1 MSPGPGQPS
10 AAEPPP
16 STKGLVRRAT
26 PYEIGGLVALYGLAA
41 TGLSLAGVSGLVTA
55 LALLIGLVVLLAAV
69 AVLSGRDARSVAAE
83 NDRRLRQIHDSEAWL
98 RVALDHADIGMGIV
112 DARGAWLHVND
123 RLRSMLGRSEPDLL
137 ALSLPAVTAESYAA
151 SITDA
156 LAQVASA
163 SDGGWKSETL
173 QVRGDGV
180 AIPVALSLTRLGDG
194 PSGTRSLLV
203 QEMDI
208 TAAKRA
214 ETVREALV
222 AIRHAIATSAT
233 WEQAAPAVLSAL
245 CTELGWDVA
254 QMWSPDADG
263 KMLKLR
269 QSWQADDPRV
279 VEFDRAARLVA
290 MPAASGL
297 MGKALRSGV
306 PAVNSEVSAQS
317 ESLIGEAARRAGLT
331 IAVASPVTF
340 AGDSTAVLA
349 LFGRG
354 RRDVD
359 SDVMT
364 MLSVAGSEI
373 GQFIH
378 RSDTTQAL
386 QRSEADHRAIF
397 ERAPIG
403 IARISAE
410 GELVE
415 GNAALLNMLGHDLE
429 TLRNQA
435 WPELQRAYDLAA
447 GRANLAPLLAGI
459 SDGGSVQVRAATGD
473 GRWLWLQLSAAS
485 IPDLKGRPEHVLLMV
500 EDVTTVRETQ
510 DKLEES
516 LAAQQRANSDLE
528 KLDRTK
534 TEFLSIVSHEFRTA
548 LTGIQGFSELI
559 RDGGLEQD
567 ELRAY
572 GGYIFNDADRVNRL
586 IGDML
591 DLDRMESGRM
601 SIRMADV
608 DINEVLSDTVA
619 RAATASSMVEFKP
632 DLDPRLPIVTGDRD
646 RLIQVVS
653 NLVNNAVKYSP
664 EGGTVTIS
672 SRAEGGYALITV
684 ADTGLGIPPD
694 EIAHVFERFRRV
706 RSGAAQS
713 IAGTGLGLTI
723 VKQIVEMHGGK
734 IWVESAVGH
743 GSAFH
748 FTIPLAPEAVTPS
761 LQLRH
766 A

>member
-1 MSPGPGQPS
+1 MSPGPGQLW
-10 AAEPPP
+10 AATL
-16 STKGLVRRAT
+16 SSIKGLVRLAT
-26 PYEIGGLVALYGLAA
+26 PYVIPGLVALYGLAA
-41 TGLSLAGVSGLVTA
+41 VGLILGGRSGLGTASTLLVA
-55 LALLIGLVVLLAAV
+55 LAVLVAAV
-69 AVLSGRDARSVAAE
+69 LFVAARDAQRVAATAE
-83 NDRRLRQIHDSEAWL
+83 HERALRDSEAWL
-98 RVALDHADIGMGIV
+98 RKALDHAEIGMGVV
-112 DARGAWLHVND
+112 DAGGSWLHVNP
-123 RLRSMLGRSEPDLL
+123 RLTAMLGRSEAELL
-137 ALSLPAVTAESYAA
+137 ATSLPAVTEQPSSA

-156 LAQVASA
+156 LGRMAASP
-163 SDGGWKSETL
+163 DGPWKTETV
-173 QVRGDGV
+173 QVRADGV
-180 AIPVALSLTRLGDG
+180 AFPVSLSVTPLGDG
-194 PSGTRSLLV
+194 ASGARTFLV

-208 TAAKRA
+208 SEAKRA
-214 ETVREALV
+214 ETVRDV
-222 AIRHAIATSAT
+222 MVTVRHAVAASAT
-233 WEQAAPAVLSAL
+233 WEQAAPAVLSAM

-254 QMWSPDADG
+254 QLWTADPDG
-263 KMLKLR
+263 KLLRAR
-269 QSWQADDPRV
+269 QSWQADDPRLS
-279 VEFDRAARLVA
+279 EFDRAVRSLAL
-290 MPAASGL
+290 PANAGL
-297 MGKALRSGV
+297 MGRAIGSGV
-306 PAVNSEVSAQS
+306 PAVNANVNAQT
-317 ESLIGEAARRAGLT
+317 ESVIGDAARRAGLT
-331 IAVASPVTF
+331 VEVACPVTF
-340 AGDSTAVLA
+340 ARAVTGLLV

-354 RRDVD
+354 RRDLD
-359 SDVMT
+359 GDVMT
-364 MLSVAGSEI
+364 MLTVAGSEI

-378 RSDTTQAL
+378 RSETTVAL

-410 GELVE
+410 GDLLE
-415 GNAALLNMLGHDLE
+415 GNAALLKMLEHDAE
-429 TLRNQA
+429 TLRTQV
-435 WPELQRAYDLAA
+435 WPELLRAYDTAA
-447 GRANLAPLLAGI
+447 SRANIAPLLAGI
-459 SDGGSVQVRAATGD
+459 SDGGSVQVRAATGG
-473 GRWLWLQLSAAS
+473 GRWLWLQMSAAS
-485 IPDLKGRPEHVLLMV
+485 IPDLKGRAEHVLLMV
-500 EDVTTVRETQ
+500 EDVTAVRETQ

-516 LAAQQRANSDLE
+516 LTAQQRANADLE

-572 GGYIFNDADRVNRL
+572 GGYIFTDADRVNRL
-586 IGDML
+586 ISDML

-601 SIRMADV
+601 SIRTADV
-608 DINEVLSDTVA
+608 DINEVLSDIVA
-619 RAATASSMVEFKP
+619 RAATSASMVEFKP

-748 FTIPLAPEAVTPS
+748 FTIPLAPDAVTPS
-761 LQLRH
+761 MQLRH
-766 A
+766 V

>member
-1 MSPGPGQPS
+1 M
-10 AAEPPP
+10 PPNIE
-16 STKGLVRRAT
+16 GLVRLAT
-26 PYEIGGLVALYGLAA
+26 PYSIAAFVAVYGLAA
-41 TGLSLAGVSGLVTA
+41 AALSLAGLSGLTTA
-55 LALLIGLVVLLAAV
+55 LALLVGLVVLLAAV
-69 AVLSGRDARSVAAE
+69 IAAINRDARSAAATVE
-83 NDRRLRQIHDSEAWL
+83 RESKVVRDSTAWV
-98 RVALDHADIGMGIV
+98 RTALDHADVGMGIV
-112 DARGAWLHVND
+112 DARGGWLHVNST
-123 RLRSMLGRSEPDLL
+123 LGAMLGRSEADLL
-137 ALSLPAVTAESYAA
+137 ATSLPDVTAESLAGAITEVLAQAA
-151 SITDA
+151 S
-156 LAQVASA
+156 SP
-163 SDGGWKSETL
+163 DGGSKTETL
-173 QVRGDGV
+173 QVRADGV
-180 AIPVALSLTRLGDG
+180 AFPVSLSVTPLGDG
-194 PSGTRSLLV
+194 SAGAGTFLV

-208 TAAKRA
+208 SAAKRA
-214 ETVREALV
+214 EAVRNVMV
-222 AIRHAIATSAT
+222 AVRHAIATSAT
-233 WEQAAPAVLSAL
+233 WEQAAPAVLSAMGS
-245 CTELGWDVA
+245 ELGWDVT
-254 QMWSPDADG
+254 QLWSADADG
-263 KMLKLR
+263 KTLGLR
-269 QSWQADDPRV
+269 QSWHGDDPRLS
-279 VEFDRAARLVA
+279 EFDRATHSMAL
-290 MPAASGL
+290 PTNSGL
-297 MGKALRSGV
+297 IGRAMQSGL
-306 PAVNSEVSAQS
+306 PAVNQEVTGRN
-317 ESLIGEAARRAGLT
+317 ESLIGEAARRAGLPVE
-331 IAVASPVTF
+331 VACPVPVGGTVS
-340 AGDSTAVLA
+340 GVLV

-354 RRDVD
+354 RRDID
-359 SDVMT
+359 SEVMT
-364 MLSVAGSEI
+364 MLTMAGSEI

-378 RSDTTQAL
+378 RSETTVAL

-410 GELVE
+410 GELLE
-415 GNAALLNMLGHDLE
+415 GNAALQAMLKHDLE
-429 TLRNQA
+429 TLRTQA
-435 WPELQRAYDLAA
+435 WPELRRAYDLAA
-447 GRANLAPLLAGI
+447 GRANLPPLLAGI

-473 GRWLWLQLSAAS
+473 GRWLWLQMSAAS

-500 EDVTTVRETQ
+500 EDVTAVRETQ
-510 DKLEES
+510 DKLEEALS
-516 LAAQQRANSDLE
+516 AQQRANADLE

-559 RDGGLEQD
+559 RDGGLEPD

-632 DLDPRLPIVTGDRD
+632 DFDPRLPIVTGDRD
-646 RLIQVVS
+646 RLVQVVS

-694 EIAHVFERFRRV
+694 EIQHVFERFRRV

-748 FTIPLAPEAVTPS
+748 FTIPLAPEAVTPAM
-761 LQLRH
+761 QLRH

>member
-10 AAEPPP
+10 AASPS
-16 STKGLVRRAT
+16 STKELVRRAT
-26 PYEIGGLVALYGLAA
+26 PYSIAGLVALYGLAA
-41 TGLSLAGVSGLVTA
+41 AALSLTGRSGLIA
-55 LALLIGLVVLLAAV
+55 GLALLVGLVALLGAVVAV
-69 AVLSGRDARSVAAE
+69 ANRDARSAAATVE
-83 NDRRLRQIHDSEAWL
+83 RGSKALRDSEAWL
-98 RVALDHADIGMGIV
+98 RAALNHADVGMGII
-112 DARGAWLHVND
+112 DARGAWLHVNS
-123 RLRSMLGRSEPDLL
+123 RLGEMLGRSEADLL
-137 ALSLPAVTAESYAA
+137 ATSLPAVTAESLSGA
-151 SITDA
+151 ITDS
-156 LAQVASA
+156 LAKAATSPE
-163 SDGGWKSETL
+163 GGLKTETL
-173 QVRGDGV
+173 QVRADGV
-180 AIPVALSLTRLGDG
+180 AFPVSLSVTSLGDL
-194 PSGTRSLLV
+194 PAAAHTFLV

-208 TAAKRA
+208 SAAKRA
-214 ETVREALV
+214 ETARDVMV
-222 AIRHAIATSAT
+222 AVRHAIASSAT
-233 WEQAAPAVLSAL
+233 WEQAAPAVLSAMG
-245 CTELGWDVA
+245 TELGWDVA
-254 QMWSPDADG
+254 QLWSPDADG
-263 KMLKLR
+263 KMLRPR
-269 QSWQADDPRV
+269 QSWHADDTRLS
-279 VEFDRAARLVA
+279 EFDRAVHSMAL
-290 MPAASGL
+290 PTNSGL
-297 MGKALRSGV
+297 MGRAIRSGV
-306 PAVNSEVSAQS
+306 AAVNEDVSATS

-331 IAVASPVTF
+331 VEVACPVTF
-340 AGDSTAVLA
+340 GGTVTGLLV

-359 SDVMT
+359 GEVMT
-364 MLSVAGSEI
+364 MLTGAGSDI

-378 RSDTTQAL
+378 RAETTAVL

-415 GNAALLNMLGHDLE
+415 GNAALLKMLEHDVE
-429 TLRNQA
+429 TLRTQA
-435 WPELQRAYDLAA
+435 WPELLRAYDLAA
-447 GRANLAPLLAGI
+447 VRVNLPPLLAGI
-459 SDGGSVQVRAATGD
+459 SDGGSVQLRAATGG
-473 GRWLWLQLSAAS
+473 GRWLWLQMSAAS
-485 IPDLKGRPEHVLLMV
+485 IPDLTGRPEHVLLMV
-500 EDVTTVRETQ
+500 EDVTAVRETQ

-516 LAAQQRANSDLE
+516 LSAQQRANADLE

-632 DLDPRLPIVTGDRD
+632 DFDPRLPIVTGDRD
-646 RLIQVVS
+646 RLVQVVS

-694 EIAHVFERFRRV
+694 EIAFVFERFRRV

-761 LQLRH
+761 MQLRH

>member
-10 AAEPPP
+10 AATPS

-26 PYEIGGLVALYGLAA
+26 PYSIAAVVALYGIAA
-41 TGLSLAGVSGLVTA
+41 AALSLAGQSGLIAA
-55 LALLIGLVVLLAAV
+55 LALLVGLVVVLGAVV
-69 AVLSGRDARSVAAE
+69 AVVNREARSVAATVE
-83 NDRRLRQIHDSEAWL
+83 REARSLRDSEAWL
-98 RVALDHADIGMGIV
+98 RMALDHADVGMGIV
-112 DARGAWLHVND
+112 DTRGAWLHVNS
-123 RLRSMLGRSEPDLL
+123 RLGAMLGRSEADLL
-137 ALSLPAVTAESYAA
+137 ATSLPAVTAESLSGAIIE
-151 SITDA
+151 SLETGPP
-156 LAQVASA
+156 S
-163 SDGGWKSETL
+163 GGGSWKAETL
-173 QVRGDGV
+173 QVRTDGS
-180 AIPVALSLTRLGDG
+180 AFPVSISVTPLGDR
-194 PSGTRSLLV
+194 PAAARTFLV

-208 TAAKRA
+208 SAAKRS
-214 ETVREALV
+214 ETVRDVMV
-222 AIRHAIATSAT
+222 AVRHAIATSAT
-233 WEQAAPAVLSAL
+233 WEQAAPAVLSAMG
-245 CTELGWDVA
+245 TELGWDVA
-254 QMWSPDADG
+254 QLWSADTDG
-263 KMLKLR
+263 KMLRVR
-269 QSWQADDPRV
+269 QSWHADDRRLA
-279 VEFDRAARLVA
+279 EFDRAAHSLA
-290 MPAASGL
+290 LSMSSGL
-297 MGKALRSGV
+297 MGRAIRSGV
-306 PAVNSEVSAQS
+306 PAVNEEVSATS
-317 ESLIGEAARRAGLT
+317 ESLIGDAAWRAGLRVE
-331 IAVASPVTF
+331 VACPVTF
-340 AGDSTAVLA
+340 GGTVTGVLV

-354 RRDVD
+354 RRDLD
-359 SDVMT
+359 SEVIT
-364 MLSVAGSEI
+364 MLTGAGSEI

-378 RSDTTQAL
+378 RSETTAAL

-410 GELVE
+410 GELFE
-415 GNAALLNMLGHDLE
+415 GNAALLKMLEHDIE
-429 TLRNQA
+429 TLRTQA
-435 WPELQRAYDLAA
+435 WPELLRAYDLAA
-447 GRANLAPLLAGI
+447 GRANLPPLLAGI

-473 GRWLWLQLSAAS
+473 GRWLWLQMSAAS
-485 IPDLKGRPEHVLLMV
+485 IPDLTGRPEHVLLMV
-500 EDVTTVRETQ
+500 EDVTAVREAQ
-510 DKLEES
+510 DKLEDALS
-516 LAAQQRANSDLE
+516 AQQRANTDLE

-559 RDGGLEQD
+559 RDGGLEPD

-601 SIRMADV
+601 TIRMADV
-608 DINEVLSDTVA
+608 DINEVLTDTVA
-619 RAATASSMVEFKP
+619 RAATASAMVEFKP

-672 SRAEGGYALITV
+672 SRSEGGYALITV

>member
-1 MSPGPGQPS
+1 MSPAPVQPS
-10 AAEPPP
+10 AFVPWRPE
-16 STKGLVRRAT
+16 KLVRRLT
-26 PYEIGGLVALYGLAA
+26 PYAIPGLVAIYVIVAVA
-41 TGLSLAGVSGLVTA
+41 LSLSHAAGLGA
-55 LALLIGLVVLLAAV
+55 AAVLLVAGAAIGGAV
-69 AVLSGRDARSVAAE
+69 AHIARRGVREVTDSVDHDMRQLRDSA
-83 NDRRLRQIHDSEAWL
+83 AWL
-98 RVALDHADIGMGIV
+98 RTALDHADVGMGVV
-112 DARGAWLHVND
+112 DAGGSWLHVNT
-123 RLRSMLGRSEPDLL
+123 RLTAMLGRSESDLL
-137 ALSLPAVTAESYAA
+137 ATSLPAVTEASLATTVTDELARLAA
-151 SITDA
+151 
-156 LAQVASA
+156 
-163 SDGGWKSETL
+163 DGSSGWKAETV
-173 QVRGDGV
+173 QIRSDGV
-180 AIPVALSLTRLGDG
+180 AIPVALSMTSLGGG
-194 PSGTRSLLV
+194 PSQARTFLV
-203 QEMDI
+203 QELDI
-208 TAAKRA
+208 SAAKRS
-214 ETVREALV
+214 ETVRDVMV
-222 AIRHAIATSAT
+222 AVRHAIATSGG
-233 WEQAAPAVLSAL
+233 WEQAAPTVMSAL
-245 CTELGWDVA
+245 GTKLGWEVVQLWFNDV
-254 QMWSPDADG
+254 DG
-263 KMLKLR
+263 TSLR
-269 QSWQADDPRV
+269 LQQSWQPDDARLAG
-279 VEFDRAARLVA
+279 FDRESHLIS
-290 MPAASGL
+290 MPGDGGL
-297 MGKALRSGV
+297 MGRAARSGV
-306 PAVNSEVSAQS
+306 PAVNTDVSAKS
-317 ESLIGEAARRAGLT
+317 EPLIGEAARRAGLT
-331 IAVASPVTF
+331 MEVAIPVTF
-340 AGDSTAVLA
+340 ATTVMGVLV

-354 RRDVD
+354 RHDVD
-359 SDVMT
+359 NEVMT

-378 RSDTTQAL
+378 RSETTLAL

-410 GELVE
+410 GDLVE
-415 GNAALLNMLGHDLE
+415 GNTALLKMLEQDIE
-429 TLRNQA
+429 TLRTQA
-435 WPELQRAYDLAA
+435 WPELLRAYDLAA

-459 SDGGSVQVRAATGD
+459 SDGGSVQVRAATGG
-473 GRWLWLQLSAAS
+473 GRWIWLQLSAAS

-500 EDVTTVRETQ
+500 EDVTAVRETQ
-510 DKLEES
+510 DKIEEALS
-516 LAAQQRANSDLE
+516 AQQRANTDLE

-559 RDGGLEQD
+559 RDGGLEPD

-608 DINEVLSDTVA
+608 DINEVLSDTIA
-619 RAATASSMVEFKP
+619 RAAPAASMVEFKP

-646 RLIQVVS
+646 RLVQVVS

-664 EGGTVTIS
+664 EGGSITVS

-706 RSGAAQS
+706 RSGAAQA

-748 FTIPLAPEAVTPS
+748 FTIPLAPEAVTPAM
-761 LQLRH
+761 QLRH

>member
-1 MSPGPGQPS
+1 VSPGPRQPS
-10 AAEPPP
+10 AATP
-16 STKGLVRRAT
+16 SSIEGLVRRAT
-26 PYEIGGLVALYGLAA
+26 PYSIAGGVALYGLAA
-41 TGLSLAGVSGLVTA
+41 AGLSLAGLSGPSAA
-55 LALLIGLVVLLAAV
+55 LALLVGLILLFAVVV
-69 AVLSGRDARSVAAE
+69 AVVNRDARRVAATVERESRTVRDSVAWV
-83 NDRRLRQIHDSEAWL
+83 RM
-98 RVALDHADIGMGIV
+98 ALDHADVGMGII
-112 DARGAWLHVND
+112 DSRGSWLHVNS
-123 RLRSMLGRSEPDLL
+123 RLGAMLGRSEADLL
-137 ALSLPAVTAESYAA
+137 ATSLPAITAESLSEAITESLAQAA
-151 SITDA
+151 S
-156 LAQVASA
+156 SPN
-163 SDGGWKSETL
+163 GGWKAETL
-173 QVRGDGV
+173 QVRADGV
-180 AIPVALSLTRLGDG
+180 AFPVSLSVTPLGDG
-194 PSGTRSLLV
+194 PAGAATFLV
-203 QEMDI
+203 QEVDI
-208 TAAKRA
+208 SAAKRA
-214 ETVREALV
+214 ETVRDVMV
-222 AIRHAIATSAT
+222 AVRHAISTSAT
-233 WEQAAPAVLSAL
+233 WEHAAPAVLSAMGSQ
-245 CTELGWDVA
+245 LGWDVA
-254 QMWSPDADG
+254 QLWSADADV
-263 KMLKLR
+263 KLLRLR
-269 QSWQADDPRV
+269 QSWQADDPRLA
-279 VEFDRAARLVA
+279 EFDRAAHSLA
-290 MPAASGL
+290 LPTNSGL
-297 MGKALRSGV
+297 MGRAIQSGV
-306 PAVNSEVSAQS
+306 PAVNEEVTPAS

-331 IAVASPVTF
+331 VEVASPVTVGGTVSGLLVLF
-340 AGDSTAVLA
+340 ARGPRDIDS
-349 LFGRG
+349 G
-354 RRDVD
+354 
-359 SDVMT
+359 VMT
-364 MLSVAGSEI
+364 MLTMAGSEI

-378 RSDTTQAL
+378 RSETTVAL

-410 GELVE
+410 GELLE
-415 GNAALLNMLGHDLE
+415 GNAALLMMLKHDID
-429 TLRNQA
+429 TLRTQA
-435 WPELQRAYDLAA
+435 WPELRRAYDLAA
-447 GRANLAPLLAGI
+447 GRVNLPPLLAGI

-473 GRWLWLQLSAAS
+473 GRWLWLQMSAAS

-516 LAAQQRANSDLE
+516 LSAQQRANADLE

-559 RDGGLEQD
+559 RDGGLEAD

-608 DINEVLSDTVA
+608 DINEVLTDTVA

-646 RLIQVVS
+646 RLVQVVS

-694 EIAHVFERFRRV
+694 EIVHVFERFRRV

-748 FTIPLAPEAVTPS
+748 FTIPLALEAATPS
-761 LQLRH
+761 KQLRH

>member
-1 MSPGPGQPS
+1 MSPGPRQPS
-10 AAEPPP
+10 AATP
-16 STKGLVRRAT
+16 SSIEGLVRRAT
-26 PYEIGGLVALYGLAA
+26 PYSIAGLVALYGLAA
-41 TGLSLAGVSGLVTA
+41 AGLSLAGLSGQSAA
-55 LALLIGLVVLLAAV
+55 LALLVGLIVLFAVVV
-69 AVLSGRDARSVAAE
+69 AGVNRDARSVAATVE
-83 NDRRLRQIHDSEAWL
+83 RESRTVRDSLAWV
-98 RVALDHADIGMGIV
+98 RMALDHADVGMGII
-112 DARGAWLHVND
+112 DSRGSWLHVNS
-123 RLRSMLGRSEPDLL
+123 RLGTMLGRSEADLL
-137 ALSLPAVTAESYAA
+137 ATSLPDITAESLSGAITESLAQAA
-151 SITDA
+151 S
-156 LAQVASA
+156 SPN
-163 SDGGWKSETL
+163 GGWKAETL
-173 QVRGDGV
+173 QVRADGV
-180 AIPVALSLTRLGDG
+180 AFPVSLSVTPLGDG
-194 PSGTRSLLV
+194 SAGAVTFLV
-203 QEMDI
+203 QEVDI
-208 TAAKRA
+208 SAAKRA
-214 ETVREALV
+214 ETVRDVMV
-222 AIRHAIATSAT
+222 AVRHAISTSAT
-233 WEQAAPAVLSAL
+233 WEQAAPAVLSAMGSQ
-245 CTELGWDVA
+245 LGWDVA
-254 QMWSPDADG
+254 QLWSTDADA
-263 KMLKLR
+263 KVLRLR
-269 QSWQADDPRV
+269 QSWQADDPRLS
-279 VEFDRAARLVA
+279 EFDRAAHSLA
-290 MPAASGL
+290 LPANSGV
-297 MGKALRSGV
+297 MGRAIRSGV
-306 PAVNSEVSAQS
+306 PAVNEEVTPAS

-331 IAVASPVTF
+331 VEVASPVTIGGTVSGLLVLF
-340 AGDSTAVLA
+340 ARGPRDIDS
-349 LFGRG
+349 G
-354 RRDVD
+354 
-359 SDVMT
+359 VMT
-364 MLSVAGSEI
+364 MLTMAGSEI

-378 RSDTTQAL
+378 RSETTVAL

-410 GELVE
+410 GELLE
-415 GNAALLNMLGHDLE
+415 GNAALLMMLKHDID
-429 TLRNQA
+429 TLRMQA
-435 WPELQRAYDLAA
+435 WPELRRAYDLAA
-447 GRANLAPLLAGI
+447 GRANLPPLLAGI

-473 GRWLWLQLSAAS
+473 GRWLWLQMSAAS

-516 LAAQQRANSDLE
+516 LSAQQRANADLE

-559 RDGGLEQD
+559 RDGGLEAD

-608 DINEVLSDTVA
+608 DINEVLTDTVA

-646 RLIQVVS
+646 RLVQVVS

-694 EIAHVFERFRRV
+694 EIVHVFERFRRV

-748 FTIPLAPEAVTPS
+748 FTIPLALEAATPS
-761 LQLRH
+761 KQLRN